1 MSMNRNR
8 LRQSIL
14 IIGLV
19 LSVGAVLWVRSQQN
33 AEENSV
39 VTAVLRENAKPASA
53 NGGENQR
60 LALERL
66 SQRTPRATDIDP
78 FRAKS
83 WYVPLPEAPPA
94 PPPKPT
100 APPLP
105 FQYSGKSEDADGGNL
120 IVYLAK
126 GNESFAVKP
135 GEKFAGV
142 YQFEGIEKG
151 KLVILYLPLSE
162 KQRLSIGLIE

>member
-1 MSMNRNR
+1 MSMNRDR
-8 LRQSIL
+8 LRQFIL
-14 IIGLV
+14 ILGLAV
-19 LSVGAVLWVRSQQN
+19 SVGAALWVRSQQS
-33 AEENSV
+33 AEGNSV
-39 VTAVLRENAKPASA
+39 VSAVTRENVKPVST
-53 NGGENQR
+53 NSGENQR

-66 SQRTPRATDIDP
+66 NQRTPEATDIDP

-83 WYVPLPEAPPA
+83 WFVPLPEPPPA

-120 IVYLAK
+120 MVYLAK

-151 KLVILYLPLSE
+151 NVVILYLPLSV
-162 KQRLSIGLIE
+162 KQRLSIGMIE

>member
-1 MSMNRNR
+1 MSMNRDR
-8 LRQSIL
+8 LRQFV
-14 IIGLV
+14 LV
-19 LSVGAVLWVRSQQN
+19 LGLLVSVGAALWVRSQQHV
-33 AEENSV
+33 EETSV
-39 VTAVLRENAKPASA
+39 VTAVTRENIKSAST
-53 NGGENQR
+53 NSGESQR

-66 SQRTPRATDIDP
+66 NQRTPEATDIDP

-83 WYVPLPEAPPA
+83 WYVPLPEPPPA

-105 FQYSGKSEDADGGNL
+105 FQYSGKSEDAEGGNMM
-120 IVYLAK
+120 VYLAR
-126 GNESFAVKP
+126 GNESFAVKV

-151 KLVILYLPLSE
+151 NLVILYLPLSV
-162 KQRLSIGLIE
+162 KQRLPIGMIE

>member
-1 MSMNRNR
+1 MNRDR
-8 LRQSIL
+8 LRQFIL
-14 IIGLV
+14 ILGLV
-19 LSVGAVLWVRSQQN
+19 VSVGAALWVRSQQN
-33 AEENSV
+33 AEGNSV
-39 VTAVLRENAKPASA
+39 VTAVTRENAKPVPDARAES
-53 NGGENQR
+53 QR

-66 SQRTPRATDIDP
+66 NQRTTEATDIDP

-105 FQYSGKSEDADGGNL
+105 FQYSGKSEDADGGNM
-120 IVYLAK
+120 IVYLAM